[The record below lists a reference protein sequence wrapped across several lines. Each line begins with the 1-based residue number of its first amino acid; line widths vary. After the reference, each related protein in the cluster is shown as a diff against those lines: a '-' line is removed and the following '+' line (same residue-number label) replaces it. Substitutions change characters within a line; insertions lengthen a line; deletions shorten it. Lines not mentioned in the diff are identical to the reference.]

1 MNPDNRN
8 KRGRTAR
15 LSKAR
20 LAEMIEEAT
29 VDAYGESEQT
39 TGWFTMIDENLAVP
53 FETNVLDVAVVV
65 ERVDLDENRETGS
78 TSWRSASADALG
90 KRYRSSTFH
99 FRRRHQRAPTGS
111 RHTASGVGAHDRRTA
126 DRVHRP
132 VAE

>member
-8 KRGRTAR
+8 KRGRTSR

-65 ERVDLDENRETGS
+65 ERVDLDETEHIVAICKRG
-78 TSWRSASADALG
+78 RSRQAIRILDLPLPTPPPAGADWIEA
-90 KRYRSSTFH
+90 YR
-99 FRRRHQRAPTGS
+99 QWS
-111 RHTASGVGAHDRRTA
+111 RGTR
-126 DRVHRP
+126 
-132 VAE
+132 